1 MYSSTFDSNT
11 ILDPPP
17 VELLL
22 YSHDM
27 VQELIDGLGE
37 ENEEVLLMEKAKPTG
52 KPAAKPTGKPVA
64 PKKKDEKEKEPESKN

>member
-1 MYSSTFDSNT
+1 MYGSTYDSNT
-11 ILDPPP
+11 ILDPPTF
-17 VELLL
+17 ELLL

-37 ENEEVLLMEKAKPTG
+37 KYEEVLLMKKAKPTGKLAAKPTG
-52 KPAAKPTGKPVA
+52 KPAT